1 MLFASPAYGMHL
13 TTWWQPDVI
22 WRDMDLVKEMGFGW
36 VKQPVAWSDIE
47 KGQDGFDWY
56 FLDEVIV
63 PGAESRG
70 LKLLLRL
77 DRSPLWA
84 VEEKPGLSANTPPQD
99 FADYGDFCGQMAAR
113 YRGRVQAYQV
123 WNEPNLHREWG
134 NAKPDPVAYTQLLK
148 VCYEAIKSADPAA
161 IVISAALAPT
171 CDNSDQATDDM
182 TYLRGM
188 YAAGAAAYFDVLGVN
203 APGFDKAPEAGFSGV
218 YSAENCPAYAYRF
231 RHVEDMRQIM
241 LDNGDAAKQ
250 IAILEMGWITND
262 AAGYTKQTLDQ
273 LHPAYSWFAVDAQT
287 QADYLVNAY
296 TYAHENWSPW
306 IGPMTPVYAA
316 NSIWTAKANEQGG
329 WSIILPDGTTRPAY
343 DALRKLEK

>member
-1 MLFASPAYGMHL
+1 MKPPLRLSLLILIFLAVACKPPDDPIPTLPTPQTTSIKTDEPINMLFASPAYGMHL

-148 VCYEAIKSADPAA
+148 VCYEAIK
-161 IVISAALAPT
+161 
-171 CDNSDQATDDM
+171 
-182 TYLRGM
+182 
-188 YAAGAAAYFDVLGVN
+188 
-203 APGFDKAPEAGFSGV
+203 
-218 YSAENCPAYAYRF
+218 
-231 RHVEDMRQIM
+231 
-241 LDNGDAAKQ
+241 
-250 IAILEMGWITND
+250 
-262 AAGYTKQTLDQ
+262 
-273 LHPAYSWFAVDAQT
+273 
-287 QADYLVNAY
+287 
-296 TYAHENWSPW
+296 
-306 IGPMTPVYAA
+306 
-316 NSIWTAKANEQGG
+316 
-329 WSIILPDGTTRPAY
+329 
-343 DALRKLEK
+343 